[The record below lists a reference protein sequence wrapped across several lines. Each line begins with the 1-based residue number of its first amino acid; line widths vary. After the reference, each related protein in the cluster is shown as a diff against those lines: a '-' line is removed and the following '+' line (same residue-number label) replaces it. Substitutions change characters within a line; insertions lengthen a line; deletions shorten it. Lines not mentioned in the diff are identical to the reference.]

1 MNKRTLHWT
10 LAMCLALSLIACGGG
25 KSSDR
30 PAGTSPAT
38 PPAAA
43 STVAAPATT
52 GLQTIA
58 DMSNAWTAL
67 YNQNEKAI
75 NEYEGMPILELVTP
89 ATTFITS
96 VQFDMLNLHKQDG
109 HFEGKLMLAG
119 YQGFLNKAGPL
130 LTFGYDDKLAKDGF
144 GPLHKA
150 GDRVVASGSLD
161 LTKAY
166 YVFDMYTERGGKKI
180 AREYSEFKRLGD
192 GSMIALSLGGQAFN
206 MRGDAELRDHAIY
219 LHNGPGRYDFV
230 TAKGKAGPEFQAISL
245 AAQGDLSKEQA
256 LELLKGAGYTIEVS
270 GGIRGGKLTLDP
282 K

>member
-1 MNKRTLHWT
+1 MNKRTLPWI
-10 LAMCLALSLIACGGG
+10 LGACLVLSLIACGGS
-25 KSSDR
+25 KSSDQ

-38 PPAAA
+38 PAADQPA
-43 STVAAPATT
+43 SVPATT
-52 GLQTIA
+52 GLQSIA

-75 NEYEGMPILELVTP
+75 NDYEGMPILALVTP

-96 VQFDMLNLHKQDG
+96 VQFDMLNIHKQDG

-245 AAQGDLSKEQA
+245 AAKGDLSKEQA

-270 GGIRGGKLTLDP
+270 GGIRDGKLTLDP